1 MSEARMSKV
10 EIPDAPTVSVE
21 EAGRVLG
28 LGRSKS
34 YEAARSG
41 EIPVLRFGRTL
52 RVPTAAL
59 RQMLGLGEQ

>member
-1 MSEARMSKV
+1 MSKV
-10 EIPDAPTVSVE
+10 EIPDAPTMSVE
-21 EAGRVLG
+21 AAGRVLG

-34 YEAARSG
+34 YEAARCG
-41 EIPVLRFGRTL
+41 EIPVLRFGRAL

>member
-1 MSEARMSKV
+1 MSKM
-10 EIPDAPTVSVE
+10 EIPDTPTVSVE

-34 YEAARSG
+34 YEAARTG

>member
-1 MSEARMSKV
+1 MSKV

>member
-1 MSEARMSKV
+1 MSKV

-34 YEAARSG
+34 YEAARTG